1 MLGPYLVGL
10 FWEVIRKCSLVGG
23 VPLRVGFGVL
33 KAHAR
38 KSLPLSPFSLCSV
51 VHISIWKLSAT
62 VPVLSRLPATMFPDM
77 RIIKDSL
84 SETPI
89 RVEMHLRCGP
99 IECEA
104 EARDG

>member
-84 SETPI
+84 SETVSPQFKCF
-89 RVEMHLRCGP
+89 LL
-99 IECEA
+99 
-104 EARDG
+104 